1 MLYKQPANWIL
12 LDIVIYMHAYIC
24 ILYVGVIVCMRKS
37 NIINVLSNLNL
48 YKDVFLDRLQTEL
61 NSRRER
67 IRGIFLDYLEN
78 D

>member
-12 LDIVIYMHAYIC
+12 LDIVIYMYTLVS
-24 ILYVGVIVCMRKS
+24 LYVWENLI
-37 NIINVLSNLNL
+37 LSMF
-48 YKDVFLDRLQTEL
+48 YRIKICTKMFSASVFLNRLQTEL